1 MSRNVSCR
9 ASARV
14 RHRASKS
21 AASFIRRRLVPSA
34 KTMLA
39 LAALVALAP
48 VAAGFGDAGAF
59 DAGGESTAVVVPQ
72 TQARVGGD
80 GAAVADA
87 DDADADAFFFASEN
101 ANAPATKDPSP
112 SFAVYRMLGNDMWP
126 LQGVGQMRRNSVFA
140 ARHEAAPPPDVPVF
154 WIVNRVVDAAE
165 RKKLTSALAA
175 EKNVSAD
182 ALLFA
187 NPPLRDAKCLLTRS
201 AFGETNGDETRVIEN
216 ENDEKEEKKAMDRA
230 VTFAQAQN
238 AVRNAAVAHARE
250 RGYDWAVPLDGNQ
263 FLPSDFYALLRD
275 ALREA
280 DAEGHVAVLIPMLRV
295 REEQTSEAYHPRAD
309 AASVAKRHVRE
320 DGKFAVS
327 EPQVALHATKA
338 EALGF
343 RFDPSSAYGA
353 GNKAG
358 LVRRLCPAA
367 PREKSG
373 ADAKTVKDSRARA
386 RCCELVDMKRRQ
398 QGDPYYYGAE
408 LDLTRVVAKETK
420 MKEGKDATEKER
432 DALRG
437 LVLETAAKLF
447 ARCAVSVRLFNYPPE
462 DGPSQLKIATSVL
475 TRAKTRDEAGEVFR
489 EKLGAYLE
497 RAPNPKPETCAAL
510 DATRATL
517 VADDPEEI
525 ETSSS
530 ETKKEDDDGREPD
543 DDAERPSDATRQ
555 TRTRTRTE
563 NALRPRF
570 VPQRDAA
577 AAGGETRATR
587 LNTPRTADAKDDIL
601 ESSAAKK
608 SAVGPERVF
617 FGGSSASFFLFFGLS
632 CLVLVAVAAR
642 RRASSSRRRRGKA
655 TIPR

>member
-21 AASFIRRRLVPSA
+21 AASFVRSRLVPSA

-59 DAGGESTAVVVPQ
+59 DAGGESTRTVVPQ
-72 TQARVGGD
+72 THARVGGD

-87 DDADADAFFFASEN
+87 DDAGADAFASGN
-101 ANAPATKDPSP
+101 ANTTATSQDPSP

-165 RKKLTSALAA
+165 REKLTQALAA

-182 ALLFA
+182 SVLFA
-187 NPPLRDAKCLLTRS
+187 NPPLRDAKCLLTEVNALSR
-201 AFGETNGDETRVIEN
+201 TNVTTFAANHDETR
-216 ENDEKEEKKAMDRA
+216 ENDSEKKKAAMDRA

-238 AVRNAAVAHARE
+238 AVRNAAVAHARDF
-250 RGYDWAVPLDGNQ
+250 GYEWAVPLDGNQ
-263 FLPSDFYALLRD
+263 FLPSDFFSLLRD

-280 DAEGHVAVLIPMLRV
+280 DKKGHVAVLIPMLRV
-295 REEQTSEAYHPRAD
+295 REEQTSALYHPRAD
-309 AASVAKRHVRE
+309 AALLAARHVRE

-367 PREKSG
+367 PRGG
-373 ADAKTVKDSRARA
+373 ADAKTDSRARA

-408 LDLTRVVAKETK
+408 LDLTRVVAKEAK
-420 MKEGKDATEKER
+420 MKEGKDATDTER

-489 EKLGAYLE
+489 EKLDAYLE

-525 ETSSS
+525 EKSSS
-530 ETKKEDDDGREPD
+530 ETEDD
-543 DDAERPSDATRQ
+543 DATRQ

-563 NALRPRF
+563 NAPRF
-570 VPQRDAA
+570 VPQRDTA
-577 AAGGETRATR
+577 AAGLVLPRATA
-587 LNTPRTADAKDDIL
+587 RTADAKDDIL
-601 ESSAAKK
+601 RDASAAEKK
-608 SAVGPERVF
+608 TSAVGPERV
-617 FGGSSASFFLFFGLS
+617 GGFSASFFVGLPCS
-632 CLVLVAVAAR
+632 VIVAVAAW

>member
-21 AASFIRRRLVPSA
+21 AASFVRSRLVPSA

-59 DAGGESTAVVVPQ
+59 DAGGESTNPTVVPQ

-80 GAAVADA
+80 QDAVADA
-87 DDADADAFFFASEN
+87 DDAGADAFASGN
-101 ANAPATKDPSP
+101 ATISPANPSDPSP

-165 RKKLTSALAA
+165 REKLTQALAA

-182 ALLFA
+182 SVLFA
-187 NPPLRDAKCLLTRS
+187 NPPLRDAKCLLTEGS
-201 AFGETNGDETRVIEN
+201 AFSRTNVTTFGGNHDETLV
-216 ENDEKEEKKAMDRA
+216 DDSEKKKAAMDRA

-238 AVRNAAVAHARE
+238 AVRNAAVAHARDFKYE
-250 RGYDWAVPLDGNQ
+250 WAVPLDGNQ
-263 FLPSDFYALLRD
+263 FLPSDFYVLLRE

-280 DAEGHVAVLIPMLRV
+280 DAENHVAVLIPMLRV
-295 REEQTSEAYHPRAD
+295 REEQTSALYHPRAD
-309 AASVAKRHVRE
+309 AALLAARHVRE

-367 PREKSG
+367 PRGG
-373 ADAKTVKDSRARA
+373 ADAKTDSRARA

-420 MKEGKDATEKER
+420 MKEGKDATDTER

-525 ETSSS
+525 EKSSS
-530 ETKKEDDDGREPD
+530 ENLSDDDGREPGD
-543 DDAERPSDATRQ
+543 DTEREPDDATRQ

-563 NALRPRF
+563 KENAPRF
-570 VPQRDAA
+570 VPQRDKQS
-577 AAGGETRATR
+577 AAGGETRLETA
-587 LNTPRTADAKDDIL
+587 RTADAKDDIL
-601 ESSAAKK
+601 RDASAAEKK
-608 SAVGPERVF
+608 TSAVGPERV
-617 FGGSSASFFLFFGLS
+617 GGFSASFFVGLPCS
-632 CLVLVAVAAR
+632 VLVAVAAW

>member
-21 AASFIRRRLVPSA
+21 AASFVRRRLVPSA

-59 DAGGESTAVVVPQ
+59 DAGGESTRPVVPK
-72 TQARVGGD
+72 THARVGGD
-80 GAAVADA
+80 QDAVADA
-87 DDADADAFFFASEN
+87 DDAGADAFASGN
-101 ANAPATKDPSP
+101 ANTTATKDPSP

-165 RKKLTSALAA
+165 REKLTQALAA

-182 ALLFA
+182 SLLFA
-187 NPPLRDAKCLLTRS
+187 NPPLRDAKCLLTEGS
-201 AFGETNGDETRVIEN
+201 AFSRTNVTTFGGNHDETLV
-216 ENDEKEEKKAMDRA
+216 DGSEKKKAAMDRA

-238 AVRNAAVAHARE
+238 AVRNAAVKHARDF
-250 RGYDWAVPLDGNQ
+250 GYEWAVPLDGNQ
-263 FLPSDFYALLRD
+263 FLPSDFFSLLRD

-280 DAEGHVAVLIPMLRV
+280 DKKGHVAVLIPMLRV
-295 REEQTSEAYHPRAD
+295 REEQTSALYHPRAD
-309 AASVAKRHVRE
+309 AASVAARHVRE

-367 PREKSG
+367 PRGG
-373 ADAKTVKDSRARA
+373 ADAKTDSRARA

-408 LDLTRVVAKETK
+408 LDLTRVVAKEAK
-420 MKEGKDATEKER
+420 MKEGKDATDTER

-489 EKLGAYLE
+489 EKLDAYLE

-525 ETSSS
+525 EKSSS
-530 ETKKEDDDGREPD
+530 ENLSDDDGREPD
-543 DDAERPSDATRQ
+543 DDTEPDDATRQ

-563 NALRPRF
+563 KKKRAALRP
-570 VPQRDAA
+570 
-577 AAGGETRATR
+577 
-587 LNTPRTADAKDDIL
+587 
-601 ESSAAKK
+601 
-608 SAVGPERVF
+608 
-617 FGGSSASFFLFFGLS
+617 
-632 CLVLVAVAAR
+632 AAR
-642 RRASSSRRRRGKA
+642 QAIRGGRRDK
-655 TIPR
+655 T

>member
-21 AASFIRRRLVPSA
+21 AASFVRSRLVPSA

-39 LAALVALAP
+39 LAALFALAP

-59 DAGGESTAVVVPQ
+59 DSGREAVAPVVPQ
-72 TQARVGGD
+72 TRASVGGD
-80 GAAVADA
+80 DAAVADA
-87 DDADADAFFFASEN
+87 DDAGADAFASGNAKASE
-101 ANAPATKDPSP
+101 TKEPSP

-175 EKNVSAD
+175 EKNVSAGS
-182 ALLFA
+182 LLFA
-187 NPPLRDAKCLLTRS
+187 SPPLRDAKCLFAR
-201 AFGETNGDETRVIEN
+201 AREN
-216 ENDEKEEKKAMDRA
+216 QTAGNRTVFDRA

-238 AVRNAAVAHARE
+238 AVRNAAVKHARDF
-250 RGYDWAVPLDGNQ
+250 GYEWAVPLDGNQ
-263 FLPSDFYALLRD
+263 FLPSDFFVLLRD

-280 DAEGHVAVLIPMLRV
+280 ALEGHVAVLIPMLRV
-295 REEQTSEAYHPRAD
+295 REEQTSALYHPRAD
-309 AASVAKRHVRE
+309 AALLAARHVRE

-367 PREKSG
+367 PRG
-373 ADAKTVKDSRARA
+373 DADAKTDSRARA

-420 MKEGKDATEKER
+420 MKEGKDATDTER

-489 EKLGAYLE
+489 EKLDAYLE

-525 ETSSS
+525 EKSSS
-530 ETKKEDDDGREPD
+530 ETEND
-543 DDAERPSDATRQ
+543 DATRQ

-563 NALRPRF
+563 NAPRF
-570 VPQRDAA
+570 VPQRDTA
-577 AAGGETRATR
+577 AAGLVLPRATA
-587 LNTPRTADAKDDIL
+587 RTADAKDDIL
-601 ESSAAKK
+601 RDASAAEKK
-608 SAVGPERVF
+608 TSAVGPERV
-617 FGGSSASFFLFFGLS
+617 GGFSASFFVGLPCS
-632 CLVLVAVAAR
+632 VIVAVAAW

>member
-59 DAGGESTAVVVPQ
+59 DAGGESTATVVPQ

-87 DDADADAFFFASEN
+87 DDADAGAFFFASGN
-101 ANAPATKDPSP
+101 TNAPATKDPSP

-201 AFGETNGDETRVIEN
+201 AFSETNGDETRGIEN
-216 ENDEKEEKKAMDRA
+216 ENDDGAKKAMDRA

-309 AASVAKRHVRE
+309 AASVAARHMRE

-338 EALGF
+338 EAFGF
-343 RFDPSSAYGA
+343 QFDPSSTYGA

-367 PREKSG
+367 PRGG
-373 ADAKTVKDSRARA
+373 ADAKTDSRARA

-420 MKEGKDATEKER
+420 TKEGKDATEKER

-543 DDAERPSDATRQ
+543 DDAERASDATRQ

-587 LNTPRTADAKDDIL
+587 LNTPRTADAKDDDL
-601 ESSAAKK
+601 RDASAAKK

-617 FGGSSASFFLFFGLS
+617 FGGSSASFFFGLS
-632 CLVLVAVAAR
+632 CLVLVAVAAW
-642 RRASSSRRRRGKA
+642 RRASRRRRGKA

>member
-1 MSRNVSCR
+1 
-9 ASARV
+9 
-14 RHRASKS
+14 
-21 AASFIRRRLVPSA
+21 
-34 KTMLA
+34 MLA
-39 LAALVALAP
+39 LASLVALAP

-59 DAGGESTAVVVPQ
+59 DAGGESTRTVVPQ
-72 TQARVGGD
+72 THARVGGD

-87 DDADADAFFFASEN
+87 DDAGADAFASGN
-101 ANAPATKDPSP
+101 ANTTATSQDPSP

-165 RKKLTSALAA
+165 REKLTQALAA

-182 ALLFA
+182 SVLFA
-187 NPPLRDAKCLLTRS
+187 NPPLRDAKCLLTEVNALSR
-201 AFGETNGDETRVIEN
+201 TNVTTFAANHDETR
-216 ENDEKEEKKAMDRA
+216 ENDSEKKKAAMDRA

-238 AVRNAAVAHARE
+238 AVRNAAVKHARDF
-250 RGYDWAVPLDGNQ
+250 GYEWAVPLDGNQ
-263 FLPSDFYALLRD
+263 FLPSDFFSLLRD

-280 DAEGHVAVLIPMLRV
+280 DKKGHVAVLIPMLRV
-295 REEQTSEAYHPRAD
+295 REEQTSALYHPRAD
-309 AASVAKRHVRE
+309 AALLAARHVRE

-367 PREKSG
+367 PRGG
-373 ADAKTVKDSRARA
+373 ADAKTDSRARA

-408 LDLTRVVAKETK
+408 LDLTRVVAKEAK
-420 MKEGKDATEKER
+420 MKEGKDATDTER

-489 EKLGAYLE
+489 EKLDAYLE

-525 ETSSS
+525 EKSSS
-530 ETKKEDDDGREPD
+530 ETDYDDRREPGDDTEREPD
-543 DDAERPSDATRQ
+543 DATRQ

-563 NALRPRF
+563 SAPRF

-577 AAGGETRATR
+577 AAGLVLPRATA
-587 LNTPRTADAKDDIL
+587 RTADAKDDIL
-601 ESSAAKK
+601 RDASAAEKK
-608 SAVGPERVF
+608 TSAVGPERV
-617 FGGSSASFFLFFGLS
+617 GGFSASFFVGLPCS
-632 CLVLVAVAAR
+632 VIVAVAAW

>member
-21 AASFIRRRLVPSA
+21 AASFVRRRLVPSA

-59 DAGGESTAVVVPQ
+59 DAGGESTNPTVVPQ

-80 GAAVADA
+80 QDAVADA
-87 DDADADAFFFASEN
+87 DDAGADAFASGN
-101 ANAPATKDPSP
+101 ANTTATSQDPSP

-165 RKKLTSALAA
+165 REKLTSALAA

-182 ALLFA
+182 SVLFA
-187 NPPLRDAKCLLTRS
+187 NPPLRDAKCLLTEVS
-201 AFGETNGDETRVIEN
+201 AFSQTNVTTFAANHDETRR
-216 ENDEKEEKKAMDRA
+216 DDGEKSPAMDRA

-238 AVRNAAVAHARE
+238 AVRNAAVAHARDF
-250 RGYDWAVPLDGNQ
+250 GYEWAVPLDGNQ
-263 FLPSDFYALLRD
+263 FLPSDFYALLRG

-280 DAEGHVAVLIPMLRV
+280 ALEGHVAVLIPMLRV
-295 REEQTSEAYHPRAD
+295 REEQTSALYHPRAD
-309 AASVAKRHVRE
+309 AASVAARHVRE

-367 PREKSG
+367 PRGG
-373 ADAKTVKDSRARA
+373 ADAKTDSRARA

-420 MKEGKDATEKER
+420 MKEGKDATDTER

-489 EKLGAYLE
+489 EKLDAYLE

-525 ETSSS
+525 EKSSS
-530 ETKKEDDDGREPD
+530 ETEND
-543 DDAERPSDATRQ
+543 DATRQ

-563 NALRPRF
+563 NAPRF
-570 VPQRDAA
+570 VPQRDTA
-577 AAGGETRATR
+577 AAGLVLPRATA
-587 LNTPRTADAKDDIL
+587 RTADAKDDIL
-601 ESSAAKK
+601 RDASAAEKK
-608 SAVGPERVF
+608 TSAVGPERV
-617 FGGSSASFFLFFGLS
+617 GGFSASFFFGLPCS
-632 CLVLVAVAAR
+632 VIVAVAAW

>member
-21 AASFIRRRLVPSA
+21 AASFVRSRLVPSA

-59 DAGGESTAVVVPQ
+59 DAGGESTRTVVPQ
-72 TQARVGGD
+72 THKRVGGD
-80 GAAVADA
+80 QDAVADA
-87 DDADADAFFFASEN
+87 DDAGADAFASGN
-101 ANAPATKDPSP
+101 ANTTATSQDPSP

-165 RKKLTSALAA
+165 REKLTQALAA
-175 EKNVSAD
+175 EKNVSKD
-182 ALLFA
+182 SVLFA
-187 NPPLRDAKCLLTRS
+187 SPPLRDAKCLLTEGS
-201 AFGETNGDETRVIEN
+201 AFSQTNVTTFGGKHDETLV
-216 ENDEKEEKKAMDRA
+216 DDSEKKKAAMDRA

-238 AVRNAAVAHARE
+238 AVRNAAVKHARDF
-250 RGYDWAVPLDGNQ
+250 GYEWAVPLDGNQ
-263 FLPSDFYALLRD
+263 FLPSDFFVLLRE

-280 DAEGHVAVLIPMLRV
+280 ALEGHVAVLIPMLRV
-295 REEQTSEAYHPRAD
+295 REEQTSALYHPRAD
-309 AASVAKRHVRE
+309 AALLAARHVRE

-367 PREKSG
+367 PRGG
-373 ADAKTVKDSRARA
+373 ADAKTDSRARA

-408 LDLTRVVAKETK
+408 LDLTRVVAKEAK
-420 MKEGKDATEKER
+420 MKEGKDATDTER

-525 ETSSS
+525 EKSSS
-530 ETKKEDDDGREPD
+530 DTEPD
-543 DDAERPSDATRQ
+543 DATRQ

-563 NALRPRF
+563 KENAPRF
-570 VPQRDAA
+570 VPQRDKQS
-577 AAGGETRATR
+577 AAGGETRLETA
-587 LNTPRTADAKDDIL
+587 RTADAKDDIL
-601 ESSAAKK
+601 RDASAAEKK
-608 SAVGPERVF
+608 TSAVGPERV
-617 FGGSSASFFLFFGLS
+617 GGFSASFFVGLPCS
-632 CLVLVAVAAR
+632 VLVAVAAW

>member
-1 MSRNVSCR
+1 M
-9 ASARV
+9 
-14 RHRASKS
+14 
-21 AASFIRRRLVPSA
+21 RRRLVPSA

-59 DAGGESTAVVVPQ
+59 DAGGESTATVVPQ

-87 DDADADAFFFASEN
+87 DDADAEAFFFASGN

-187 NPPLRDAKCLLTRS
+187 NPPLRDAKCLLTR
-201 AFGETNGDETRVIEN
+201 IEN
-216 ENDEKEEKKAMDRA
+216 ENENENDDGAKKKKATDPLL

-238 AVRNAAVAHARE
+238 AARNAAVAHARE

-295 REEQTSEAYHPRAD
+295 REEQTSDAYHPRAD
-309 AASVAKRHVRE
+309 AASVAARHARE

-367 PREKSG
+367 PREKGG
-373 ADAKTVKDSRARA
+373 ADAETVKDSRARA

-462 DGPSQLKIATSVL
+462 DGPSQLKIATSVS

-563 NALRPRF
+563 NAPRPRF

-587 LNTPRTADAKDDIL
+587 LNTPRTADAKDDIFL
-601 ESSAAKK
+601 RDASKSAAKK

-617 FGGSSASFFLFFGLS
+617 FGGSSASFFFGLS

>member
-21 AASFIRRRLVPSA
+21 AASFVRRRLVPSA

-59 DAGGESTAVVVPQ
+59 DAGGESTRTVVPT

-87 DDADADAFFFASEN
+87 DDAGADAFASGN
-101 ANAPATKDPSP
+101 ANTNATKDPSP

-165 RKKLTSALAA
+165 REKLTQALAA

-182 ALLFA
+182 SVLFA
-187 NPPLRDAKCLLTRS
+187 NPPLRDAKCLLTEGS
-201 AFGETNGDETRVIEN
+201 AFSQTNVTTFGGNHDETLV
-216 ENDEKEEKKAMDRA
+216 DDSEKKRAAMDRA

-238 AVRNAAVAHARE
+238 AVRNAAVKHARDF
-250 RGYDWAVPLDGNQ
+250 GYEWAVPLDGNQ
-263 FLPSDFYALLRD
+263 FLPSDFYALLRE

-280 DAEGHVAVLIPMLRV
+280 ALEGHVAVLIPMLRV
-295 REEQTSEAYHPRAD
+295 REEQTSALYHPRAD
-309 AASVAKRHVRE
+309 AALLAARHVRE

-367 PREKSG
+367 PRGG
-373 ADAKTVKDSRARA
+373 ADAKTDSRARA

-408 LDLTRVVAKETK
+408 LDLTRVVAKEAK
-420 MKEGKDATEKER
+420 MKEGKDATETER

-489 EKLGAYLE
+489 EKLDAYLE

-525 ETSSS
+525 EKSSS
-530 ETKKEDDDGREPD
+530 DTEPD
-543 DDAERPSDATRQ
+543 DATRQ

-563 NALRPRF
+563 NAPNARF
-570 VPQRDAA
+570 VPQRDKQS
-577 AAGGETRATR
+577 AAGGETRLETA
-587 LNTPRTADAKDDIL
+587 RTADAKDDIL
-601 ESSAAKK
+601 RDASAAEKK
-608 SAVGPERVF
+608 TSAVGPERV
-617 FGGSSASFFLFFGLS
+617 GGFSASFFFGLPCS
-632 CLVLVAVAAR
+632 VIVAVAAW

>member
-21 AASFIRRRLVPSA
+21 AASFVRRRLVPSA

-59 DAGGESTAVVVPQ
+59 DAGGESTRTVVPQ
-72 TQARVGGD
+72 THARVGGD

-87 DDADADAFFFASEN
+87 DDAGADAFASGNAKEN
-101 ANAPATKDPSP
+101 ANPSDPSP

-165 RKKLTSALAA
+165 REKLTQALAA

-182 ALLFA
+182 SVLFA
-187 NPPLRDAKCLLTRS
+187 NPPLRDAKCLLTEGS
-201 AFGETNGDETRVIEN
+201 AFSQTNVTTFGGNHDETLV
-216 ENDEKEEKKAMDRA
+216 DDSEKKKAAMDRA

-238 AVRNAAVAHARE
+238 AVRNAAVKHARDF
-250 RGYDWAVPLDGNQ
+250 GYEWAVPLDGNQ
-263 FLPSDFYALLRD
+263 FLPSDFFVLLRE

-280 DAEGHVAVLIPMLRV
+280 ALEGHVAVLIPMLRV
-295 REEQTSEAYHPRAD
+295 REEQTSALYHPRAD
-309 AASVAKRHVRE
+309 AALLAARHVRE

-367 PREKSG
+367 PRGG
-373 ADAKTVKDSRARA
+373 ADAKTDSRARA

-408 LDLTRVVAKETK
+408 LDLTRVVAKEAK
-420 MKEGKDATEKER
+420 MKEGKDATDTER

-489 EKLGAYLE
+489 EKLDAYLE

-525 ETSSS
+525 EKSSS
-530 ETKKEDDDGREPD
+530 DTEDD
-543 DDAERPSDATRQ
+543 DATRQ

-563 NALRPRF
+563 NAPNARF
-570 VPQRDAA
+570 VPQRDTA
-577 AAGGETRATR
+577 AAGLVLPRATA
-587 LNTPRTADAKDDIL
+587 RTADAKDDIL
-601 ESSAAKK
+601 RDASAAEKK
-608 SAVGPERVF
+608 TSAVGPERV
-617 FGGSSASFFLFFGLS
+617 GGFSASFFVGLPCS
-632 CLVLVAVAAR
+632 VIVAVAAW